1 MLCQRGEEYNHF
13 MVSKLAEAFSPKPA
27 PAAQENAFRM
37 GAFNTAVRELTSY
50 YINIVSSYEIL
61 PFLLQDVVFTCE
73 INCSDLTDCGR
84 HQIIMGKSKSHTI
97 QEAVEIC
104 PSPMI

>member
-50 YINIVSSYEIL
+50 YINIVSSYETL
-61 PFLLQDVVFTCE
+61 PFLLQDLVFT
-73 INCSDLTDCGR
+73 
-84 HQIIMGKSKSHTI
+84 
-97 QEAVEIC
+97 
-104 PSPMI
+104 